1 MLAEKEVNTEDT
13 KPSSG
18 RYPWGDEDDVEIL
31 ENVAKESYRKGHSD
45 GFNVGAL
52 AMAVGSLVGASL
64 LFVYDALTAKFK
76 K

>member
-1 MLAEKEVNTEDT
+1 MLSEKELNTEVS
-13 KPSSG
+13 KRG
-18 RYPWGDEDDVEIL
+18 RYPWVEEDVEIL

-52 AMAVGSLVGASL
+52 AMAVGSLVGAGL
-64 LFVYDALTAKFK
+64 LFVYDAVKAKFK